1 MSERDM
7 MQSSEESESGLEKA
21 EDTKETRSL
30 EDATHEPGSRVEQT
44 GSVEQA
50 EAIESTV
57 RGLVDSSPSTDKL
70 VGDQKG
76 AEDISEGLVEKE
88 LPEGGQ
94 KQKELREQEDL
105 EGVSSGDFGSLI
117 PGQGELTDPY
127 GKEKSDSGLGGKLGV
142 DVGFGGKHGIDSS
155 SEDPEGDPFGP
166 GGGPGHHVVM
176 DGGDDI
182 KQDELDVEEMIS
194 RGASESE
201 LAAKE
206 KDLQERALD
215 KHEALVGPTAKPQEK
230 DKEDPPPPPPKTS
243 STSSTPG
250 EERGGRDLA
259 PPTDDEME
267 RVRLHGSGD
276 EISMK
281 DPDSPGSEGTDE
293 SILPKYAEKLEAIQE
308 TKREIS
314 GHKDKKAGAEVVTDP
329 DQEQPEEDVKGKK
342 EAK

>member
-7 MQSSEESESGLEKA
+7 SQASEELEKESLESTEGKAEARGLE
-21 EDTKETRSL
+21 E
-30 EDATHEPGSRVEQT
+30 ATHEPGSRVEQI

-50 EAIESTV
+50 ETIESTV
-57 RGLVDSSPSTDKL
+57 KGLVDSAQSTDKL

-76 AEDISEGLVEKE
+76 AADISEGLIEKE

-94 KQKELREQEDL
+94 KQKGLREQEDL
-105 EGVSSGDFGSLI
+105 DGVLEGDFGSLI

-215 KHEALVGPTAKPQEK
+215 KHEALVGATAKPQEK

-243 STSSTPG
+243 STSSTPEDG
-250 EERGGRDLA
+250 VGTDISPVTAEEF
-259 PPTDDEME
+259 E
-267 RVRLHGSGD
+267 RVLEKTSGD

-281 DPDSPGSEGTDE
+281 DPDSPGGDVTDE
-293 SILPKYAEKLEAIQE
+293 GINPKYAEKLEAVLE

-314 GHKDKKAGAEVVTDP
+314 RHKDKKAGAEVVTDP